1 MEGTSTN
8 PDRASGGWSEGR
20 SDMERKEVGPITRMR
35 RRLSARDVAI
45 YRMTY
50 YRRRRLNLRKRQAAS
65 REAMG

>member
-1 MEGTSTN
+1 MTSEN
-8 PDRASGGWSEGR
+8 
-20 SDMERKEVGPITRMR
+20 MERTEPGPITRMR